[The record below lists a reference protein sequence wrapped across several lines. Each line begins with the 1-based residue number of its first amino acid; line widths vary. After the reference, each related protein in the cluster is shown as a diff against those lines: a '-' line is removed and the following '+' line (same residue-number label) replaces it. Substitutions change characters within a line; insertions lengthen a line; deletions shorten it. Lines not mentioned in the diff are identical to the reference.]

1 MESNPRTREPRSSF
15 FSCYRT
21 SSSPVLPEDM
31 SEMNSVLD
39 TCEES
44 DLMEMVENGAK
55 IMKSGKYQLSFTSL
69 MKSTGFVPIT
79 VEIRRIRS
87 SEDKK
92 MIGTN
97 TVNLS
102 SKQGQPEVGLS
113 SSIFMMEELQRD
125 DILEITQSSSNGSS
139 FLRSSDWNLLRL
151 EGHLASKTGKN

>member
-1 MESNPRTREPRSSF
+1 MESNPRTCEPRSTF

-21 SSSPVLPEDM
+21 SSSPVLPDDM

-87 SEDKK
+87 SEEKK
-92 MIGTN
+92 IIGTN

-102 SKQGQPEVGLS
+102 SKQGQPEVGLLS
-113 SSIFMMEELQRD
+113 SMIMMEEP
-125 DILEITQSSSNGSS
+125 
-139 FLRSSDWNLLRL
+139 
-151 EGHLASKTGKN
+151 